1 MSTGAALESGVYLRF
16 LAIVAG
22 LLLLAGVVLALL
34 RVVGKRDVA
43 SIRRA
48 YVGWLFM
55 APLVMGAVL
64 LGREAVIAGVALLAG
79 LGFKEFARA
88 TGLYR
93 DWWMTG
99 AVYLG
104 IVALATC
111 ALVPDPSADPE
122 YAHGWYGFFIALP
135 VYVVALILILPIV
148 RDRTR
153 GQLQA
158 VALAILGFIYCGWMF
173 GHLGFLANTR
183 AAYGHLLFVVF
194 ATEVG
199 DVAAFTCG
207 KLFGHRRLRPAI
219 SPNKTLGGALGAL
232 LVSLALP
239 FLLRFALPGFDAAE
253 LLLLGLIVGVGGQAG
268 DLAIS
273 VIKRDLGVKD
283 MGALVPGHG
292 GVLDRIDSLIFVAP
306 VFFHVVRWLQG
317 AG

>member
-1 MSTGAALESGVYLRF
+1 MSVAAALESEVFLRF
-16 LAIVAG
+16 LAIVGGLLVAAG
-22 LLLLAGVVLALL
+22 LVLGALRIAG
-34 RVVGKRDVA
+34 KDVA
-43 SIRRA
+43 SIRRTWI
-48 YVGWLFM
+48 GWLVM

-64 LGREAVIAGVALLAG
+64 LGREAVIAGVALLAIC
-79 LGFKEFARA
+79 GFKELARA

-104 IVALATC
+104 ILAVAVC
-111 ALVPDPSADPE
+111 ALVPDPGAAPQ
-122 YAHGWYGFFIALP
+122 YAYGWYGLFIALP
-135 VYVVALILILPIV
+135 VYVVAGILLLPIA
-148 RDRTR
+148 RDRAR

-158 VALAILGFIYCGWMF
+158 VALAILGFVYLGWMF

-183 AAYGHLLFVVF
+183 GAYGHLLFVVF
-194 ATEVG
+194 ATEVN

-207 KLFGHRRLRPAI
+207 RLFGRRKLRPAI
-219 SPNKTLGGALGAL
+219 SPNKTVGGALGAL
-232 LVSLALP
+232 AVALAMP
-239 FLLRFALPGFDAAE
+239 FLLRFALPGFTAPE
-253 LLLLGLIVGVGGQAG
+253 LLLLGAIVGVGGQAG

-273 VIKRDLGVKD
+273 VIKRDVGVKD

-292 GVLDRIDSLIFVAP
+292 GILDRVDSLIFVAP